1 MLNALRKIWDW
12 MVLDVAGTVTWERL
26 AARRNHGC
34 YYRLLAQD
42 HCAIHRL
49 LAKDHYIIVTRR
61 NPHLS
66 THLQGFIGWVMTGRW
81 AFWSHALLNAEDE
94 VTSDND
100 FRLIEA
106 TRAGV
111 HYSAFYKVFDCD
123 AVALLIP
130 KGFTEEQWTAAL
142 SDAAQQ
148 VGKPYDTVF
157 DCLNDSKLSC
167 IELVRHALQ
176 AAPDYAS
183 RFARFEG
190 MLKRYRTL
198 TPEMLYQCEDFTV
211 ILEIRR

>member
-1 MLNALRKIWDW
+1 MLNALRRFWDW
-12 MVLDVAGTVTWERL
+12 IVLDVAGMVTWEWL
-26 AARRNHGC
+26 AARRNHGP
-34 YYRLLAQD
+34 YYRLTMAD
-42 HCAIHRL
+42 HFNL
-49 LAKDHYIIVTRR
+49 QLMLAKDHYLIVTRR
-61 NPHLS
+61 DPHLS

-94 VTSDND
+94 VTTDTD

-111 HYSAFYKVFDCD
+111 HYSTFFEVFDCD
-123 AVALLIP
+123 AAALLMP
-130 KGFTEEQWTAAL
+130 KGFTPEQWTAAL
-142 SDAAQQ
+142 TDAAKQ

-157 DCLNDSKLSC
+157 DCLDDSRLSC

-176 AAPDYAS
+176 TVPDYAS

-190 MLKRYRTL
+190 MLRRYKTL
-198 TPEMLYQCEDFTV
+198 TPEMLYQCEDFKV